1 MADAGFFKGTS
12 AEQDSRFANKQKKL
26 LKQMKFPDNIDVK
39 VSQHAIEIEHD
50 NSSLLCSSRSIC
62 PKLNWMSWSPGSP
75 SDWEN
80 C

>member
-39 VSQHAIEIEHD
+39 VRIK
-50 NSSLLCSSRSIC
+50 SLRNMNELF
-62 PKLNWMSWSPGSP
+62 LHL
-75 SDWEN
+75 D
-80 C
+80 

>member
-39 VSQHAIEIEHD
+39 VIHKVFFHFYLFDLIF
-50 NSSLLCSSRSIC
+50 LL
-62 PKLNWMSWSPGSP
+62 G
-75 SDWEN
+75 
-80 C
+80 

>member
-39 VSQHAIEIEHD
+39 VNEKIISYSNYIYIIF
-50 NSSLLCSSRSIC
+50 L
-62 PKLNWMSWSPGSP
+62 
-75 SDWEN
+75 
-80 C
+80 

>member
-39 VSQHAIEIEHD
+39 VRIKFTRNMNEFFLHLD
-50 NSSLLCSSRSIC
+50 RY
-62 PKLNWMSWSPGSP
+62 
-75 SDWEN
+75 D
-80 C
+80 

>member
-39 VSQHAIEIEHD
+39 VKEKVLFD
-50 NSSLLCSSRSIC
+50 NFHYVHCRLIC
-62 PKLNWMSWSPGSP
+62 
-75 SDWEN
+75 
-80 C
+80 

>member
-39 VSQHAIEIEHD
+39 VKDLI
-50 NSSLLCSSRSIC
+50 LF
-62 PKLNWMSWSPGSP
+62 LNLIIFILYVG
-75 SDWEN
+75 
-80 C
+80 

>member
-39 VSQHAIEIEHD
+39 VTTNIRFFI
-50 NSSLLCSSRSIC
+50 LIIFICLCRLIC
-62 PKLNWMSWSPGSP
+62 LKLTWML
-75 SDWEN
+75 
-80 C
+80 

>member
-39 VSQHAIEIEHD
+39 VKEKISFFISTIFV
-50 NSSLLCSSRSIC
+50 NI
-62 PKLNWMSWSPGSP
+62 G
-75 SDWEN
+75 
-80 C
+80 

>member
-39 VSQHAIEIEHD
+39 VKKEKVLFD
-50 NSSLLCSSRSIC
+50 NFHYVHCRLIC
-62 PKLNWMSWSPGSP
+62 
-75 SDWEN
+75 
-80 C
+80 

>member
-39 VSQHAIEIEHD
+39 VKEEIFVFYV
-50 NSSLLCSSRSIC
+50 NYIYLFILYI
-62 PKLNWMSWSPGSP
+62 GGYA
-75 SDWEN
+75 
-80 C
+80 

>member
-39 VSQHAIEIEHD
+39 VSSEGAYR
-50 NSSLLCSSRSIC
+50 SS
-62 PKLNWMSWSPGSP
+62 
-75 SDWEN
+75 DH
-80 C
+80 

>member
-39 VSQHAIEIEHD
+39 VKEKIFFSVRFNLFIGF
-50 NSSLLCSSRSIC
+50 LCRSIC
-62 PKLNWMSWSPGSP
+62 LKLI
-75 SDWEN
+75 
-80 C
+80 